1 MNPPPLLSA
10 PPAPVIVGANLR
22 HAFGG
27 VWRLTFR
34 RFLLPSRWLM
44 VAVGLAVLT
53 LLSFAFSRSASTGH
67 YVNWL
72 GTFYVAFLVPSLAFI
87 AAAGAMREEMKSGTV
102 DYVLTRPLPRSAF
115 VVFKFIAHTVCAQLD
130 FLLALIVVLVVGH
143 LRGLAGLATAA
154 PQLLLGQVL
163 LVMAASAFGF
173 LCAIITS
180 RSIVLGLAYAG
191 IVEAGLGQ
199 IPTQLSRLSLTRQ
212 IRDLL
217 DPAGGIFSAG
227 ATLGTAGFILVFTGL
242 ALAAAA
248 VIFHVRELGAP
259 AES

>member
-1 MNPPPLLSA
+1 MNSPPILSA
-10 PPAPVIVGANLR
+10 PPTPVIVVANLR

-34 RFLLPSRWLM
+34 RFLLPGRWLM
-44 VAVGLAVLT
+44 VLVGLAVLT
-53 LLSFAFSRSASTGH
+53 LLSFALARSGGTGH
-67 YVNWL
+67 YVKWL
-72 GTFYVAFLVPSLAFI
+72 VSFYVAFLVPALAFI
-87 AAAGAMREEMKSGTV
+87 AGAGAMRDEMKSGTV
-102 DYVLTRPLPRSAF
+102 DYVLTRPLPRPAF
-115 VVFKFIAHTVCAQLD
+115 VVFKFFAHTVCAQID

-143 LRGLAGLATAA
+143 LRGISGLAAAA

-163 LVMAASAFGF
+163 LVTAASAFGF

-180 RSIVLGLAYAG
+180 RYIVLGLAYAG
-191 IVEAGLGQ
+191 VVEAGLGQ

-212 IRDLL
+212 VRDLL
-217 DPAGGIFSAG
+217 DPASGIVSVAT
-227 ATLGTAGFILVFTGL
+227 TLGTVGFILVFTVC

-248 VIFHVRELGAP
+248 ALFHVRELGAS